1 MPDNQ
6 QPARVAPKASR
17 PNMPGYGILAA
28 ADGAGLLP
36 WSYVSEQ
43 MTSARNY
50 WIATTRP
57 DGRPHTMPVWGI
69 WFEESFYFSTGAD
82 SRKARNLAKN
92 PNLVVHLES
101 GDETVIL
108 EGVAERIFGPDL
120 IARLDQAYNAKYQ
133 FHLAGSPTYALR
145 PRVAFAWR
153 EKDYPGSATRWQF

>member
-1 MPDNQ
+1 MPDNP
-6 QPARVAPKASR
+6 QPAHVAPKASR
-17 PNMPGYGILAA
+17 PNMPGYGILDAES
-28 ADGAGLLP
+28 GVGLLP

-50 WIATTRP
+50 WVATTRP

-69 WFEESFYFSTGAD
+69 WFEETFYFSTGPD

-92 PNLVVHLES
+92 SNLVVHLES

-108 EGVAERIFGPDL
+108 EGVAERISETSL
-120 IARLDQAYNAKYQ
+120 LSRLDQAYHTKYQ
-133 FHLAGSPTYALR
+133 FHLEGSPTFALR